1 MSQII
6 YLNGEYI
13 NRDDGKISIMDR
25 GFLFGDGVYELVPIY
40 KSKPFLI
47 NKHLQRLRSSL
58 ELVGMKTDFAII
70 EDLESIML
78 ELIAKN
84 KYVDHFFYVHITRGC
99 QSSRNHVYPDGIKPT
114 VLVMGEE
121 YKVFSKEKLKN
132 GFKGCVR
139 EDFRWMKSNIKSIS
153 LLGNVL
159 LKNYAAQ
166 NGFYETLL
174 IRNKKL
180 TEGSASNI
188 FVVNSGKVMT
198 PNLGVE
204 ILPGITRDL
213 LIELFRKNNIDV
225 EETDVSEDDLLNSE
239 EVWCTSSTN
248 YCVPITEIDSKK
260 IGDGTVGE
268 YSYKSYDLINNF
280 ISEL

>member
-1 MSQII
+1 MSQVI

-13 NRDDGKISIMDR
+13 DRDNAKISIMDR
-25 GFLFGDGVYELVPIY
+25 GFLFGDGVYELIPVY
-40 KSKPFLI
+40 KSKPFLV

-58 ELVGMKTDFAII
+58 ELVGMSTDFGVI
-70 EDLESIML
+70 EDLEEIMF
-78 ELIAKN
+78 ELISKN
-84 KYVDHFFYVHITRGC
+84 NYVNHFFYVHITRGC
-99 QSSRNHVYPDGIKPT
+99 QPSRNHVYPKNIKHT

-121 YKVFSKEKLKN
+121 YKVFSKEKLEN

-153 LLGNVL
+153 LLGNVM

-188 FVVNSGKVMT
+188 FVVKNGEVIT

-204 ILPGITRDL
+204 LLPGVTRDL

-225 EETDVSEDDLLNSE
+225 QETDVTEDDLLSSE

-260 IGDGTVGE
+260 IGDGMVGD
-268 YSYKSYDLINNF
+268 YSYRSYDLITKF
-280 ISEL
+280 ISAL

>member
-6 YLNGEYI
+6 YLNGKYL
-13 NRDDGKISIMDR
+13 NRDDAKISIMDR
-25 GFLFGDGVYELVPIY
+25 GFLFGDGVYELIPIY
-40 KSKPFLI
+40 RSKPFLI
-47 NKHLQRLRSSL
+47 NKHLQRLKSSL
-58 ELVGMKTDFAII
+58 ELVGMSGDSGVI
-70 EDLESIML
+70 ESLEEIML
-78 ELIAKN
+78 ELISKN
-84 KYVDHFFYVHITRGC
+84 KYIDHFFYVHITRGY
-99 QSSRNHVYPDGIKPT
+99 QPSRNHVYPKDIEPT

-121 YKVFSKEKLKN
+121 YKVFPKEKLEN

-153 LLGNVL
+153 LLGNVM

-174 IRNKKL
+174 VRNKKL

-188 FVVNSGKVMT
+188 FVVKKEQVMT

-204 ILPGITRDL
+204 ILPGVTRDL
-213 LIELFRKNNIDV
+213 LIELFRNNNIEV
-225 EETDVSEDDLLNSE
+225 QETDVTEDDLLSSE

-248 YCVPITEIDSKK
+248 YCVPITEIDNNM
-260 IGDGTVGE
+260 IGNGKVGN
-268 YSYKSYDLINNF
+268 YSYRSYDLITKF
-280 ISEL
+280 ISAL

>member
-13 NRDDGKISIMDR
+13 NRDDAKISIMDR
-25 GFLFGDGVYELVPIY
+25 GFLFGDGVYELLPIY
-40 KSKPFLI
+40 KSKPFLVD
-47 NKHLQRLRSSL
+47 KHLKRLSSSL
-58 ELVGMKTDFAII
+58 KLIGMSKDC
-70 EDLESIML
+70 EVVENLEEIMY
-78 ELIAKN
+78 ELISKN
-84 KYVDHFFYVHITRGC
+84 QYVDHFFYVHITRGY
-99 QSSRNHVYPDGIKPT
+99 QPSRNHIYPKDIQHT

-121 YKVFSKEKLKN
+121 YKVFSREKLGN
-132 GFKGCVR
+132 GFKGCLR

-188 FVVNSGKVMT
+188 FVVKNGQVMT

-204 ILPGITRDL
+204 LLPGVTRDL
-213 LIELFRKNNIDV
+213 LIELFRDNNINV
-225 EETDVSEDDLLNSE
+225 IETDVTEDDLLSSE

-248 YCVPITEIDSKK
+248 YCVPITEIDNKI
-260 IGDGTVGE
+260 IGDGKVGD
-268 YSYKSYDLINNF
+268 YSYRSYDLITKF
-280 ISEL
+280 ISAL

>member
-40 KSKPFLI
+40 KSKPFLV

-78 ELIAKN
+78 QLIAKN
-84 KYVDHFFYVHITRGC
+84 KYVDHFFYVHITRGY
-99 QSSRNHVYPDGIKPT
+99 QSSRNHVYPEGIKPT

-121 YKVFSKEKLKN
+121 YKVFSKEKLKS

-139 EDFRWMKSNIKSIS
+139 EDFRWRKSNIKSIS

-188 FVVNSGKVMT
+188 FVVSGGKVMT

-213 LIELFRKNNIDV
+213 LIELFHKNNIDV
-225 EETDVSEDDLLNSE
+225 EETDVTEDVLLNSE

-268 YSYKSYDLINNF
+268 YSYKSYDLINKF

>member
-13 NRDDGKISIMDR
+13 DRDDAKISIMDR
-25 GFLFGDGVYELVPIY
+25 GFLFGDGVYELIPIY
-40 KSKPFLI
+40 KSKPFLV
-47 NKHLQRLRSSL
+47 NKHLKRLRSSL
-58 ELVGMKTDFAII
+58 ELAGMNTDFEVIG
-70 EDLESIML
+70 DLEEIMF
-78 ELIAKN
+78 ELISRN
-84 KYVDHFFYVHITRGC
+84 KYVDHFFYIHVTRGY
-99 QSSRNHVYPDGIKPT
+99 QSSRNHVYPKDIKHT

-121 YKVFSKEKLKN
+121 YKVFSKEKLQN
-132 GFKGCVR
+132 GFKGCIR

-153 LLGNVL
+153 LLGNVM

-174 IRNKKL
+174 VRNNKL

-188 FVVNSGKVMT
+188 FVVKNGQVMT

-204 ILPGITRDL
+204 LLPGVTRDL
-213 LIELFRKNNIDV
+213 LIELFRNNNIDV
-225 EETDVSEDDLLNSE
+225 KEIDVTEDDLLSSE

-248 YCVPITEIDSKK
+248 YCVPITELDDKM
-260 IGDGTVGE
+260 IGDGKVGD
-268 YSYKSYDLINNF
+268 YSYKSYDLITEF
-280 ISEL
+280 ISSL

>member
-6 YLNGEYI
+6 YLNGKYL
-13 NRDDGKISIMDR
+13 NRDDAKISIMDR
-25 GFLFGDGVYELVPIY
+25 GFLFGDGVYELLPIY
-40 KSKPFLI
+40 RSKPFLI
-47 NKHLQRLRSSL
+47 NKHLQRLKSSL
-58 ELVGMKTDFAII
+58 ELVGMSADSKII
-70 EDLESIML
+70 ESLEEIML
-78 ELIAKN
+78 ELISKN
-84 KYVDHFFYVHITRGC
+84 KYIDHFFYVHITRGY
-99 QSSRNHVYPDGIKPT
+99 QPSRNHVYPKDIEPT

-121 YKVFSKEKLKN
+121 YKVFPKEKLEN

-153 LLGNVL
+153 LLGNVM

-174 IRNKKL
+174 VRNKKL

-188 FVVNSGKVMT
+188 FVVKKGQVMT

-204 ILPGITRDL
+204 ILPGVTRDL
-213 LIELFRKNNIDV
+213 LIELFRNNNIEV
-225 EETDVSEDDLLNSE
+225 QETDVTEDDLLSSE

-248 YCVPITEIDSKK
+248 YCVPITEIDNKK
-260 IGDGTVGE
+260 IGNGKVGN
-268 YSYKSYDLINNF
+268 YSYRSYDLITKF
-280 ISEL
+280 ISAL

>member
-1 MSQII
+1 MSQVI
-6 YLNGEYI
+6 YLNGKYI
-13 NRDDGKISIMDR
+13 DRDNAKISIMDR
-25 GFLFGDGVYELVPIY
+25 GFLFGDGVYELIPVY
-40 KSKPFLI
+40 KSKPFLV

-58 ELVGMKTDFAII
+58 ELVGMSTDFGVI
-70 EDLESIML
+70 EDLEEIMF
-78 ELIAKN
+78 ELISKN
-84 KYVDHFFYVHITRGC
+84 NYVNHFFYVHITRGC
-99 QSSRNHVYPDGIKPT
+99 QPSRNHVYPKNIKHT

-121 YKVFSKEKLKN
+121 YKVFSKEKLEN

-153 LLGNVL
+153 LLGNVM

-188 FVVNSGKVMT
+188 FVVKNGQVIT
-198 PNLGVE
+198 PNLGAE
-204 ILPGITRDL
+204 LLPGVTRDL

-225 EETDVSEDDLLNSE
+225 QETDVTEDDLLSSE

-248 YCVPITEIDSKK
+248 YCVPITEIDNKK
-260 IGDGTVGE
+260 IGDGMVGD
-268 YSYKSYDLINNF
+268 YSYRSYDLITKF
-280 ISEL
+280 ISAL

>member
-6 YLNGEYI
+6 YLNGKYL
-13 NRDDGKISIMDR
+13 NRDDAKISIMDR
-25 GFLFGDGVYELVPIY
+25 GFLFGDGVYELIPIY
-40 KSKPFLI
+40 RSKPFLI
-47 NKHLQRLRSSL
+47 NKHLQRLKSSL
-58 ELVGMKTDFAII
+58 ELVGMSTDSGVI
-70 EDLESIML
+70 ESLEEIML
-78 ELIAKN
+78 ELISKN
-84 KYVDHFFYVHITRGC
+84 KYIDHFFYVHITRGY
-99 QSSRNHVYPDGIKPT
+99 QPSRNHVYPKDIEPT

-121 YKVFSKEKLKN
+121 YKVFSKEKLEN

-153 LLGNVL
+153 LLGNVM

-174 IRNKKL
+174 VRNKKL

-188 FVVNSGKVMT
+188 FVVKKGQVMT

-204 ILPGITRDL
+204 ILPGVTRDL
-213 LIELFRKNNIDV
+213 LIELFRNNNIEV
-225 EETDVSEDDLLNSE
+225 QETDVTKDDLMSSE

-248 YCVPITEIDSKK
+248 YCVPITEIDNNM
-260 IGDGTVGE
+260 IGNGKVGN
-268 YSYKSYDLINNF
+268 YSYRSYDLITKF
-280 ISEL
+280 ISAL